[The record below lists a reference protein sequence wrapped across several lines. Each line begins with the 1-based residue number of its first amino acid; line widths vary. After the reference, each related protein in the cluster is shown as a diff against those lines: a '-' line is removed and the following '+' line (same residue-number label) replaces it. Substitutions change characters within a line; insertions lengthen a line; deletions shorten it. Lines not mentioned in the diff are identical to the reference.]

1 MNRLV
6 AVTALTLAVHAVF
19 AQGHGGPGGPGG
31 GSPGPQLLRKVFEM
45 RKSVKLAAIR
55 TVQFLEQGE
64 RRLVTEKIVR
74 DGVNVRTEILDGRLK
89 GQISVED
96 EHERRVWSPSENV
109 IRVNPAREAEFF
121 SRFKGMSGRP
131 DHAPPQAKET
141 DGGNVAG
148 VPTRQL
154 EFSSPE
160 GRVFSRT
167 WIDPV
172 HGVVL
177 KNQTFDRDGKLNG
190 SFEYTSLKFNPSLA
204 QGTFQINKPGAKIIT
219 PEDDLRR
226 LAREMG
232 VKAYRVRPATG
243 WRLVAVRK
251 MNPKGT
257 TILMQVYKNQRSR
270 VSLFVIQG
278 PVDAERL
285 RKMQDGKINSHVW
298 DIGSVHLAL
307 IGDLP
312 VQDLRRL
319 ADQVGD

>member
-1 MNRLV
+1 MNRCL
-6 AVTALTLAVHAVF
+6 AVTALTLAAHSLF
-19 AQGHGGPGGPGG
+19 AQGHGGPGGDR
-31 GSPGPQLLRKVFEM
+31 PGPQLLRKVFEM
-45 RKSVKLAAIR
+45 RKSVRLTAIR
-55 TVQFLEQGE
+55 TVQFLDQGE

-74 DGVNVRTEILDGRLK
+74 DGVKMRTEILDGRQK

-96 EHERRVWSPSENV
+96 EQERRVWSPNENV
-109 IRVNPAREAEFF
+109 IRFSQAREAEFF
-121 SRFKGMSGRP
+121 SRFKGMGGRP
-131 DHAPPQAKET
+131 DHAPPQVKET

-154 EFSSPE
+154 EFSSQE
-160 GRVFSRT
+160 GRVFSRS

-177 KNQTFDRDGKLNG
+177 KNQSFDRDGKLNG
-190 SFEYTSLKFNPSLA
+190 SFEYTSIKFNPQIP
-204 QGTFQINKPGAKIIT
+204 QGTFQISKPGAKLIT
-219 PEDDLRR
+219 PDDDLRR

-232 VKAYRVRPATG
+232 VKAYRIRLASG

-251 MNPKGT
+251 MSPKGT
-257 TILMQVYKNQRSR
+257 TILMQFYKNDHSR

-285 RKMQDGKINSHVW
+285 RKMQGAKINTHVW
-298 DIGSVHLAL
+298 DVGSIHLAL
-307 IGDLP
+307 VGDLP

-319 ADQVGD
+319 ADQVSD